1 MVTKVLK
8 QVPSG
13 QKPDRMVLKAKA
25 PARRRLE
32 NLNVFV
38 CNFYISQRLN
48 YKTHSTVNKYKS
60 SIDLPFF

>member
-38 CNFYISQRLN
+38 CNFYIYPN
-48 YKTHSTVNKYKS
+48 G
-60 SIDLPFF
+60 SITKHIQL